1 MTDYTPTT
9 ASNDHDL
16 SIADSSEPF
25 ALSSAMLEQHRKGQG
40 GEIKSIYEPI
50 IGGLEPMF
58 DFLLPTID
66 ELATATD
73 FNEGEIRTN
82 ENTYFLVPDDR
93 TPWIKTIDGEETH
106 LHFLE
111 GSAFRTPEQT
121 LSFLKSMKSNIID
134 NIDPKILTSHIN
146 LLKIISQAVVE
157 IILARHVEINAHS
170 GQNVEVYV
178 TARTKLDGSIMI
190 ELEPNGARSTGVS
203 IDAKT
208 VIISVGFDDNITGPY
223 ARIEQDIPPVS
234 IVEAMRLQKSASA
247 TLSALGLTDFT
258 KLIEEIDEYLESD

>member
-9 ASNDHDL
+9 TSNDHDL
-16 SIADSSEPF
+16 SITDSSEPF

-66 ELATATD
+66 ELATATA

-82 ENTYFLVPDDR
+82 GNTYFLVPDDW
-93 TPWIKTIDGEETH
+93 TPWIETIDGEETH

-111 GSAFRTPEQT
+111 GTAFRTPEQT
-121 LSFLKSMKSNIID
+121 LSFLKSMKSNIIN

-157 IILARHVEINAHS
+157 LILARHAELSNHS
-170 GQNVEVYV
+170 RRNVGVYV
-178 TARTKLDGSIMI
+178 TARSKLDESIMI
-190 ELEPNGARSTGVS
+190 ELEPDGAHATGVS

-208 VIISVGFDDNITGPY
+208 VIISIATGDHITGPY
-223 ARIEQDIPPVS
+223 VRIEQDIPSVS
-234 IVEAMRLQKSASA
+234 LVEAMRLQKSANA

-258 KLIEEIDEYLESD
+258 KLIEEIDEYLKSD